1 MSDKDQHSHGH
12 GHGHG
17 DGHDH
22 DHDHDHDHAHDD
34 GPKLISTK
42 TGVGVSGNDA
52 DPEIQMEDTGSRALA
67 EALKS
72 SFTIIQGLMVVLLGL
87 FLFSG
92 VFSVGPNEKAVI
104 LRFGNPQSVTE
115 EQLLGPGL
123 HFAFPY
129 PIDEVVKI
137 PISQIYQVQSSI
149 GWFATTPELEAMGK
163 EPNGRETLNPAIE
176 GYTISGDANIMHVR
190 ATVRYTVGDPIRYVF
205 GFTQVSNTI
214 QHALD
219 NAILFASAQFPVDG
233 ALRLDQTGFR
243 ERITSRLNLL
253 VNATKLGIRLEPLDV
268 VVRPPLILKSE
279 FDAVLAAEADRS
291 KAVNGARGYENSTL
305 AKAKG
310 EAESLVNGGQS
321 DAARIVQLAS
331 AEARYLVDRLP
342 EYQRTPGL
350 FRERILAEAM
360 ARILTNAQDK
370 FMLPERGGGS
380 RELRL
385 LLSREPQKPAQPQS
399 ADGTGGAAFL
409 PK

>member
-1 MSDKDQHSHGH
+1 MSDKDHQSH

-22 DHDHDHDHAHDD
+22 DHDHDQGHKHDA

-42 TGVGVSGNDA
+42 AGAGVPAEDL
-52 DPEIQMEDTGSRALA
+52 DREIQMEDTGSRALS

-72 SFTIIQGLMVVLLGL
+72 SFTIVRWLMVVLMVL
-87 FLFSG
+87 FLCSG
-92 VFSVGPNEKAVI
+92 VFSVGPNEKALI
-104 LRFGNPQSVTE
+104 LRFGKPQSVTE

-137 PISQIYQVQSSI
+137 PISQIYQVRSSI
-149 GWFATTPELEAMGK
+149 GWYANSPENEAVGM
-163 EPNGRETLNPAIE
+163 EPPGRETLNPTID

-190 ATVRYTVGDPIRYVF
+190 ATVRYTISDPISYVF
-205 GFTQVSNTI
+205 GFTETSNSI

-243 ERITSRLNLL
+243 EKIASRLNQL
-253 VNATKLGIRLEPLDV
+253 VDVTRLGIRLEPIDV
-268 VVRPPLILKSE
+268 VVRPPLILKAE

-305 AKAKG
+305 ARTKG
-310 EAESLVNGGQS
+310 EAETLVNMGQS

-331 AEARYLVDRLP
+331 AEARYLEDRLA

-360 ARILTNAQDK
+360 SRILTNAQDK
-370 FMLPERGGGS
+370 FMMPERGGAA

-385 LLSREPQKPAQPQS
+385 LLGREPQKPVQPAS
-399 ADGTGGAAFL
+399 ADATGGAAFL